1 MPAVL
6 VVGMQWGD
14 EGKGKVVDLLSE
26 RAQVVARY
34 QGGHNAGHTVF
45 IGEERFILHLVPTGV
60 LRPGVRCVIGSGVVV
75 EPRALIQEV
84 EELRSRGIAIGGN
97 LFLSKRAHLIMPYH
111 LYLDREIEKL
121 MGGKCI
127 GTTGRG
133 IGPAYADKAGRLGI
147 RVADIFD
154 EALFRERLELNL
166 LLKKSLLPL
175 LREEGDDSLPEEFDL
190 DSIFEAYQALRPEL
204 EPFVADTE
212 SLLLQ
217 ALSEGE
223 CVLLEGAQGTM
234 LDVDHGTY
242 PYVTSSSPMAGGAS
256 AGLGIPPASVSYT
269 LGVTKAYTTRVG
281 RGPFPTEMAG
291 PEGDCIRERGKA
303 WGATT
308 GRPRRCGWVAAVAAR
323 YAIARNGIDSMA
335 LMKLDVLDGCDEVR
349 LCTAYE
355 CDGQSIEDFPA
366 EQSVLFSCR
375 PRYEVFPGWRESTL
389 GASGFRELPERARN
403 YVQAL
408 EEAVGREV
416 SIICT
421 GPRRDQV
428 IWKRELSLP

>member
-1 MPAVL
+1 MPVVL

-34 QGGHNAGHTVF
+34 QGGHNAGHTVL
-45 IGEERFILHLVPTGV
+45 IGEERFILHLVPTGI

-75 EPRALIQEV
+75 EPNALIKEV
-84 EELRSRGIAIGGN
+84 EELRSRGVAIGGN

-111 LYLDREIEKL
+111 LYLDREVEKL
-121 MGGKCI
+121 MGGKSI

-133 IGPAYADKAGRLGI
+133 IGPAYSDKTGRLGI

-166 LLKKSLLPL
+166 LFKRNLLPL
-175 LREEGDDSLPEEFDL
+175 FRGKGDDSTPEEFDPDL
-190 DSIFEAYQALRPEL
+190 IFEAYQRVRSEL

-217 ALSEGE
+217 ALSEGQWI
-223 CVLLEGAQGTM
+223 LLEGAQGTM

-242 PYVTSSSPMAGGAS
+242 PYVTSSNPVAGGAA
-256 AGLGIPPASVSYT
+256 AGLGIPPASMSYT

-281 RGPFPTEMAG
+281 RGPFPTEIAG
-291 PEGDCIRERGKA
+291 PEGDSIRERGREY
-303 WGATT
+303 GATT
-308 GRPRRCGWVAAVAAR
+308 GRPRRCGWFDAVTSR
-323 YAIARNGIDSMA
+323 YAIARNGINSVA
-335 LMKLDVLDGCDEVR
+335 LMKLDVLDGCDEVS

-355 CDGQSIEDFPA
+355 HEGHLIEDFPA
-366 EQSVLFSCR
+366 EQSVLSNCR

-389 GASGFRELPERARN
+389 GATEFRELPVGARN
-403 YVQAL
+403 YVEAL
-408 EEAVGREV
+408 EEAIGAEV

-428 IWKRELSLP
+428 IWKREFSLP